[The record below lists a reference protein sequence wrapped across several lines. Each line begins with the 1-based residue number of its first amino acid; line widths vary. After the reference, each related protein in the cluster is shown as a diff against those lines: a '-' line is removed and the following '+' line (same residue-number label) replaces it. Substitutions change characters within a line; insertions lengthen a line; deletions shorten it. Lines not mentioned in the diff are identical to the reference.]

1 VNSVVGGNFPHWW
14 VRSLSPHAICV
25 QRARLMQAL
34 ELSNARIA
42 KRASIR
48 NLLEHKT
55 VTSAQPGHFLMI
67 REPLSAKSVVKGHL
81 QVQPLPSLILLVH
94 RA

>member
-1 VNSVVGGNFPHWW
+1 MKTVAAGNFPHRW

-25 QRARLMQAL
+25 PRARLMQAL

-42 KRASIR
+42 NWGSIR

-55 VTSAQPGHFLMI
+55 VTIAQPAHFLMI

-81 QVQPLPSLILLVH
+81 QVQLLPSLILLVH